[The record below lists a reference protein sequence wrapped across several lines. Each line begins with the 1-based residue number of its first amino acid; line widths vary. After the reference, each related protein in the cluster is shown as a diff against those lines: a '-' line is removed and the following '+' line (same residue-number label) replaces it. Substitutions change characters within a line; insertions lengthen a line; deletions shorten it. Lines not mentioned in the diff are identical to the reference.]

1 MYNRFIKNWE
11 TTLMGLAIITI
22 ASVMFY
28 QTKID
33 STAFLA
39 VIGAG
44 AAIAG
49 IKLKQ

>member
-1 MYNRFIKNWE
+1 MYSRFIKNWE
-11 TTLMGLAIITI
+11 TTLIGLGVIIVG
-22 ASVMFY
+22 SVMFY

-39 VIGAG
+39 VIGTG

>member
-11 TTLMGLAIITI
+11 TTLIGLGVITI
-22 ASVMFY
+22 GSVMFY

-33 STAFLA
+33 STTFLA
-39 VIGAG
+39 VLGAG

-49 IKLKQ
+49 IKLK

>member
-11 TTLMGLAIITI
+11 TTLMGLGVIVIG
-22 ASVMFY
+22 SVMFY

>member
-11 TTLMGLAIITI
+11 TTIIGLGVIII
-22 ASVMFY
+22 GSVMFY

-39 VIGAG
+39 VLGAG
-44 AAIAG
+44 AAVAG